1 MEKLKLS
8 TNAKIAAIMVVAV
21 ALVMVVSWL
30 IGPASN

>member
-8 TNAKIAAIMVVAV
+8 TNAKIATIMVVAV